1 MGHLLCTISFI
12 LAPGL
17 LPPGLV
23 LTAKVLP
30 APVSLTANDVSF
42 FPALEFSQ
50 TPLHSM
56 LDLFSLQA
64 LSGDHQPSLLFD
76 STTFCL
82 PLEYPG
88 PLS

>member
-64 LSGDHQPSLLFD
+64 LSGDHQTSLLLTQQHFV
-76 STTFCL
+76 F
-82 PLEYPG
+82 PLNILG
-88 PLS
+88 P

>member
-1 MGHLLCTISFI
+1 MGHLCTISFI

-17 LPPGLV
+17 LPLGLI

-30 APVSLTANDVSF
+30 ALMSLATNDISF
-42 FPALEFSQ
+42 FPASEFSQ

-64 LSGDHQPSLLFD
+64 LSSDHQTSLLFV